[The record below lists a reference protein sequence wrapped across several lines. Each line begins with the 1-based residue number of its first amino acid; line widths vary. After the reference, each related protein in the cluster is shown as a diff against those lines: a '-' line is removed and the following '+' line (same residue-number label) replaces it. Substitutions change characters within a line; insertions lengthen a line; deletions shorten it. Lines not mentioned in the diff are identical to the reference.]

1 MTNATGVR
9 AIAAVVMGSLVTAL
23 TAKLQP
29 RLVAGSIPDLI
40 CELILLPGKL
50 FAILFH
56 DHGNASPE
64 FLWRVWIFTA
74 VILSAFI
81 YFIMRPKKRLG

>member
-1 MTNATGVR
+1 MSKQTWLR
-9 AIAAVVMGSLVTAL
+9 AFASLAVGSLVTVL
-23 TAKLQP
+23 TAKLEP
-29 RLVAGSIPDLI
+29 KFVAGSIPDLI
-40 CELILLPGKL
+40 CGLIFLPGQL

-64 FLWRVWIFTA
+64 FLWKVWIFTA
-74 VILSAFI
+74 VIISAFS